1 MNNKTLI
8 DHLKAQNSEDAG
20 VIDRLKIAYRPLIC
34 PFDDL
39 LKAIPE
45 HSSVFDI
52 GCGSG
57 MFLSLVKAFRNP
69 SKLGGIE
76 ISESLISNARGVL
89 GTESDDW
96 TYLAVFDGKKLPANI
111 AEYDYIF
118 MIDVY
123 HHIPPDQQKPFLSN
137 LFSKMSPGAI
147 LVFKDIEGASVLSY
161 WNKVHDLL
169 LSCEIGHEP
178 KSKELVSFVTQHDD
192 MELVRFN
199 KRRMIL
205 YPHFTAVF
213 QKKRR

>member
-1 MNNKTLI
+1 LNNKLLI
-8 DHLKAQNSEDAG
+8 DHLKAQNPEDVG

-39 LKAIPE
+39 LAAIPE
-45 HSSVFDI
+45 QSSVFDI

-69 SKLGGIE
+69 SKIGGIE
-76 ISESLISNARGVL
+76 ISESLISNACAVL
-89 GTESDDW
+89 GDGVDEQ
-96 TYLAVFDGKKLPANI
+96 TYLAVFNGKDLPSNI
-111 AEYDYIF
+111 SEYDYIF

-123 HHIPPDQQKPFLSN
+123 HHIPPDQQKLFLTN
-137 LFSKMSPGAI
+137 LFSKMAPGSFLI
-147 LVFKDIEGASVLSY
+147 FKDIEGASVLSY

-169 LSCEIGHEP
+169 LSGEIGNEP
-178 KSKELVSFVTQHDD
+178 KSKELLSFVAQHKD
-192 MELVRFN
+192 MELLRFN

-213 QKKRR
+213 KKKRL